1 MKFCK
6 NCGYGSDNNVAVCAN
21 CGSEFTP
28 ANTLSDDKLNTLS
41 ERIKING
48 IIWLIVGILQICTGV
63 FFIVGILNIITAIND
78 LKASKNVFQY
88 RVGLVKA
95 YEPLVSP
102 IIVFIY
108 NLIFGGLIGIA
119 GSLYYFIC
127 IRGFVMENKDYFNTL
142 K

>member
-6 NCGYGSDNNVAVCAN
+6 NCGYGLENNVDVCTN
-21 CGSEFTP
+21 CGCIMSAE
-28 ANTLSDDKLNTLS
+28 NTLSDDKLRTLS

-48 IIWLIVGILQICTGV
+48 IIWLVIGILQLCTGV
-63 FFIVGILNIITAIND
+63 FFLVGILNIISAIRD
-78 LKASKNVFQY
+78 LKASKNVFHY

-102 IIVFIY
+102 IIVFVY
-108 NLIFGGLIGIA
+108 NLIFGGFIGIA
-119 GSLYYFIC
+119 GSLYYFFC
-127 IRGFVMENKDYFNTL
+127 IRGFVMENREYFDAL